1 MHFIEDTED
10 EDSAAELFWKEEYK
24 KVLREK
30 ISIVIYD
37 EITKNSSFK
46 GIYKKQYR
54 HIFRAYYE
62 FIILIAGMVEIGSEN
77 GSDEAFNEIYSAFKI
92 QGPLPE
98 PRRHAR
104 HYWPKAL
111 TPEISKEVHEA
122 IVDEY
127 SKETSYQAD
136 YEEHYSRIYPDFRT
150 FLDQIAELV
159 VVGAIN
165 GTDEM
170 LGKIYRAFLLSLPLP
185 PARRRPRQLKG
196 W

>member
-1 MHFIEDTED
+1 MHYIDDTED
-10 EDSAAELFWKEEYK
+10 EDSAAELFWKEEFK

-30 ISIVIYD
+30 ISIVIFN

-46 GIYKKQYR
+46 GIYKKQYH
-54 HIFRAYYE
+54 HIFPTYDE
-62 FIILIAGMVEIGSEN
+62 FVSLIAGMVEIGSEN
-77 GSDEAFNEIYSAFKI
+77 GSDDAFNEIYSAFKI

-98 PRRHAR
+98 ARRYAR
-104 HYWPKAL
+104 YYWPKAL
-111 TPEISKEVHEA
+111 IPEISKEVNKA

-136 YEEHYSRIYPDFRT
+136 YKEHYSRIYPDFGT
-150 FLDQIAELV
+150 FLDQVAEPV

-165 GTDEM
+165 GADEM